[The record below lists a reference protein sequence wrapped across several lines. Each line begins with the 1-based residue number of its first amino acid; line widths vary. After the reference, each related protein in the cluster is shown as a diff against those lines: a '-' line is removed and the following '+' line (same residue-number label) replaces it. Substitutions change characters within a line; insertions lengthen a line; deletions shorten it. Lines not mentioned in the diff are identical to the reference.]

1 MTGLARRA
9 LDEEDPFSVR
19 TRMGKAAPEVNED
32 LEAEPPRRISRRTVA
47 KGMQWAVPVIA
58 VSAPAP
64 AYAASG
70 DEILT
75 GNGAACKLP
84 GNSQSLY
91 KGYALGFS
99 AHNPFGV
106 PLIVSILEMTLNGI
120 PLGDL
125 RIINLDGCLDLG
137 TTSFTI
143 PANTDYPNLVVLTQG
158 AGDSQAGTLTATY
171 TISGGPGGAVT
182 ASTEVGTVPPLQGG
196 ACTGFT
202 QAEKDCI
209 AQQNRVE

>member
-1 MTGLARRA
+1 MGRARDRCWRY
-9 LDEEDPFSVR
+9 PHPH
-19 TRMGKAAPEVNED
+19 TRHP
-32 LEAEPPRRISRRTVA
+32 
-47 KGMQWAVPVIA
+47 Q
-58 VSAPAP
+58 
-64 AYAASG
+64 

-84 GNSQSLY
+84 GNSQELY

-99 AHNPFGV
+99 AHNPFGS

-137 TTSFTI
+137 LNTFTI

-158 AGDSQAGTLTATY
+158 AGNSQAGTLTATY

-182 ASTEVGTVPPLQGG
+182 ASAEVGTAPPIQGG
-196 ACTGFT
+196 SCTGFT

-209 AQQNRVE
+209 AQQNRVG